1 MTLAESAVF
10 LLRFSVFQMTA
21 ANDRRLGIHHFPV
34 FWLLFLLFFQNLR
47 PLCPQ
52 YARRTALTNPENTV
66 K

>member
-34 FWLLFLLFFQNLR
+34 FWLLFLLFSKIFAPFALSMPGGLR
-47 PLCPQ
+47 
-52 YARRTALTNPENTV
+52 
-66 K
+66 